1 MRQHPPSNNSLGFLA
16 ARETGSRKGRSR
28 DPDPKGPVETGPR
41 LGWAE
46 GASPACHPYNTECSR
61 KMQGYLATSPR
72 QQARMPQSLTH
83 NSKHTPPCVMHTPT
97 FTHAFSILQT
107 PLISAGLPQHL
118 GCARAGVPGE
128 LPRQVFPLQG
138 KPSGFCQSSPP
149 STSITH
155 VHQGLDAPALPTW
168 LADHRQG
175 A

>member
-1 MRQHPPSNNSLGFLA
+1 MRQNPPGNNSLGFLA
-16 ARETGSRKGRSR
+16 ARETGSRKGKSR
-28 DPDPKGPVETGPR
+28 DSDSKGLGETGPR

-46 GASPACHPYNTECSR
+46 GASPGCNPYNTEYSR

-72 QQARMPQSLTH
+72 SAGQDVSIADSH
-83 NSKHTPPCVMHTPT
+83 SKYTPPCIMHSPT
-97 FTHAFSILQT
+97 FTHAFSTLQT
-107 PLISAGLPQHL
+107 PLISAGLLQHL
-118 GCARAGVPGE
+118 GCARVGVPGE

-149 STSITH
+149 SSSITH